1 MKITIAGIG
10 NAGTTVAADLTL
22 KGHEVTLLKT
32 SNSMHND
39 HFKHLLETKKVV
51 INENGLQQ
59 IVSIHNVT
67 DNFEAAFKDVELI
80 IIYIQT
86 NYHKQLI
93 EKIIP
98 YLNGGESILIEPGY
112 LSTAFFIPYCKEK
125 NLTIIEAESS
135 PIDCR
140 IINPGEVDVLFR
152 NVRNPIGIYPSN
164 KEIETMNMLSS
175 LNYNFIKTNSVIE
188 AALHNPNL
196 IVHTIG
202 AIMSIPRIE
211 YTSGEYWMY
220 KEVFTPSVWNIVEML
235 DSEKMDILSSL
246 GYERI
251 SYVEACKFRNSE
263 DRNKDA
269 LTVFFDYAQNS
280 SPKGPSKVNSRYIT
294 EDVPEGLVLM
304 ESLGKILGVNT
315 PTCSA
320 LIDIASAA
328 LKIPFRDIGRTVDK
342 LNYDN
347 IIKILNDKGGLE
359 HGSYEDI

>member
-39 HFKHLLETKKVV
+39 HYKHLLETKKVT

-59 IVSIHNVT
+59 IVTIHNVT
-67 DNFEAAFKDVELI
+67 DNFEVAFKNVDLI

-98 YLNGGESILIEPGY
+98 YLKGGESILIEPGY
-112 LSTAFFIPYCKEK
+112 LSTAFFIPYCEEK

-140 IINPGEVDVLFR
+140 INKPGEVDVLFR
-152 NVRNPIGIYPSN
+152 NVRNPVGVYPRN

-175 LNYNFIKTNSVIE
+175 LDYNFIKTNSVIE

-211 YTSGEYWMY
+211 YTNGEYWMY
-220 KEVFTPSVWNIVEML
+220 KEVFTPGVWNIVEML
-235 DSEKMDILSSL
+235 DIEKMDILSTL
-246 GYERI
+246 GYERV

-263 DRNKDA
+263 DNSKDA
-269 LTVFFDYAQNS
+269 LSVFFDYAQNS
-280 SPKGPSKVNSRYIT
+280 SPKGPSEVNSRYIT

-304 ESLGKILGVNT
+304 ESLGKVLKINT
-315 PTCSA
+315 PICSS

-328 LKIPFRDIGRTVDK
+328 LNLPFREMGRTVDK
-342 LNYDN
+342 LNYYN
-347 IIKILNDKGGLE
+347 IMKILNDKVE
-359 HGSYEDI
+359 